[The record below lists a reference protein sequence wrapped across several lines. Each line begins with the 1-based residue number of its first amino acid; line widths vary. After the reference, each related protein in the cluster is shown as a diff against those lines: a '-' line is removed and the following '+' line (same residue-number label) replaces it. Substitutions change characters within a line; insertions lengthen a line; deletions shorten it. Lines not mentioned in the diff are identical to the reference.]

1 MRKALKLSVVAA
13 AISLIS
19 ACGNAEQKA
28 EQVKLVTETD
38 KQSYALGASM
48 GRYLKTNLEKNTEIG
63 IDLSQEMIIG
73 GIQDALGGKVQLEE
87 EELKTVMA
95 ALESEVRKRRVAK
108 QKELATEAKS
118 KGEAFLAENAKKD
131 GIVVTESGLQYEVL
145 QGADGEKPAAADTVT
160 VHYHGTLTDGTV
172 FDSSVERGKTSSFA
186 LNQVI
191 PGWTEGLQ
199 YMSKGSKYK
208 FYIPSGLAYGERSA
222 GKIPPNSTLVF
233 EVELFDI
240 KKADNG

>member
-19 ACGNAEQKA
+19 ACGNAEQKN
-28 EQVKLVTETD
+28 EPVKLESDAD

-48 GRYLKTNLEKNTEIG
+48 GRYLKTNLDKNAEIG
-63 IDLSQEMIIG
+63 IELSQEMIIG
-73 GIQDALGGKVQLEE
+73 GIQDALGGKVQLEDD
-87 EELKTVMA
+87 ELKTVMA
-95 ALESEVRKRRVAK
+95 ALETEVRKRRTAK
-108 QKELATEAKS
+108 QKELATAAKAS
-118 KGEAFLAENAKKD
+118 GEAFLTENAKKA
-131 GIVVTESGLQYEVL
+131 GVVVTESGLQYEVITSAE
-145 QGADGEKPAAADTVT
+145 GDKPAAEDTVT

-172 FDSSVERGKTSSFA
+172 FDSSVERGQTTSFA
-186 LNQVI
+186 LNRVI

-208 FYIPSGLAYGERSA
+208 FYIPSNLAYGERSA
-222 GKIPPNSTLVF
+222 GKIPPNSTLIF

-240 KKADNG
+240 EKANKG